1 MSLVVATRQLLN
13 LVIEIKRAKPS
24 AEAMLSTQERCAL
37 LTVGARLSV
46 IPVRTAV
53 IFLEPHGRHPH
64 MRVSVTRDPELLEH
78 EAMAGAAWA
87 NPPCTTTSRGQQAS
101 LCLARLQ
108 GVPAGG
114 GTGCDA

>member
-78 EAMAGAAWA
+78 EAMAGAAWGPA
-87 NPPCTTTSRGQQAS
+87 LYHHQQGAAS
-101 LCLARLQ
+101 
-108 GVPAGG
+108 
-114 GTGCDA
+114 